1 MICDLKHEHWFWEY
15 FDPLRN
21 DYGESQL
28 SQKLDAKVQGQSRT
42 IKDIILIFQRQTKY
56 QIKDKSKNTYQFD
69 WESKTFKNNKN
80 ETPPYFETL
89 KYILDVFLQDIEKM
103 GWCPVQ
109 TVLPRGW
116 KVSQKPQNTTFKIIL
131 CD

>member
-131 CD
+131 WD

>member
-131 CD
+131 GD

>member
-1 MICDLKHEHWFWEY
+1 MIYDLKHEHWFWEY
-15 FDPLRN
+15 FDPLRH

-28 SQKLDAKVQGQSRT
+28 SQKLDAKVQHQPRT

-56 QIKDKSKNTYQFD
+56 QIKDKSRNTYQFD

-109 TVLPRGW
+109 TVLPHGW
-116 KVSQKPQNTTFKIIL
+116 KVPQKPQNTTFKIIL